1 MNGKGKSNCCNLTK
15 FRGFFKV
22 VQYKVQSRIEEKRKK
37 ALDVHLNFIVG
48 QTEKYSS
55 WLAES
60 LKQETKPSS
69 SVASSMTSSTA
80 ASSPVSSPPDESGKH
95 NTWNAVFKELGNL

>member
-1 MNGKGKSNCCNLTK
+1 
-15 FRGFFKV
+15 

-60 LKQETKPSS
+60 LKESKPSTSS
-69 SVASSMTSSTA
+69 SVASSVASSTA
-80 ASSPVSSPPDESGKH
+80 ASSPGSSRQDDTGR
-95 NTWNAVFKELGNL
+95 

>member
-1 MNGKGKSNCCNLTK
+1 M
-15 FRGFFKV
+15 
-22 VQYKVQSRIEEKRKK
+22 EEKRKK

-60 LKQETKPSS
+60 LKEAKPSTSVAS
-69 SVASSMTSSTA
+69 SVASSTAASSTA
-80 ASSPVSSPPDESGKH
+80 ASSPTSSRQEDTGRVNCWCH
-95 NTWNAVFKELGNL
+95 LD

>member
-1 MNGKGKSNCCNLTK
+1 
-15 FRGFFKV
+15 

-60 LKQETKPSS
+60 LKEAKPSS
-69 SVASSMTSSTA
+69 SVASSVASSTA
-80 ASSPVSSPPDESGKH
+80 ASSPMSSLQEDTGRMH
-95 NTWNAVFKELGNL
+95 L

>member
-1 MNGKGKSNCCNLTK
+1 
-15 FRGFFKV
+15 

-60 LKQETKPSS
+60 LKEAKPSS
-69 SVASSMTSSTA
+69 SVASSVTSSTA
-80 ASSPVSSPPDESGKH
+80 ASSPMSSRQEDTGRMH
-95 NTWNAVFKELGNL
+95 L

>member
-1 MNGKGKSNCCNLTK
+1 MQ
-15 FRGFFKV
+15 V

-60 LKQETKPSS
+60 LKEAKPVNSAAS
-69 SVASSMTSSTA
+69 SVGSSTA
-80 ASSPVSSPPDESGKH
+80 ASSPMSTRQDSGK
-95 NTWNAVFKELGNL
+95 NL

>member
-1 MNGKGKSNCCNLTK
+1 M
-15 FRGFFKV
+15 
-22 VQYKVQSRIEEKRKK
+22 QYKVQSRIEEKRKK

-60 LKQETKPSS
+60 LKEAKPSASS
-69 SVASSMTSSTA
+69 SVASSVASSTA
-80 ASSPVSSPPDESGKH
+80 ASSPMSSRQEDTGRECFSNLTKH
-95 NTWNAVFKELGNL
+95 YLSPQC

>member
-1 MNGKGKSNCCNLTK
+1 M
-15 FRGFFKV
+15 
-22 VQYKVQSRIEEKRKK
+22 QYKVQSRIEEKRKK

-60 LKQETKPSS
+60 LKEAKPSS
-69 SVASSMTSSTA
+69 SVASSVASSTA
-80 ASSPVSSPPDESGKH
+80 ASSPMSSLQEDTGRMH
-95 NTWNAVFKELGNL
+95 L

>member
-1 MNGKGKSNCCNLTK
+1 M
-15 FRGFFKV
+15 
-22 VQYKVQSRIEEKRKK
+22 QYKVQSRIEEKRKK

-60 LKQETKPSS
+60 LKEAKPSS
-69 SVASSMTSSTA
+69 SVASSVASSTA
-80 ASSPVSSPPDESGKH
+80 ASSPMSSRQEDTGRMH
-95 NTWNAVFKELGNL
+95 L